1 MLCCGKLKAAVYR
14 CCVLLK
20 GTKAADVGGVNRE
33 EKHFPAVQDLG
44 SFKSLLSSSP
54 LSSSPPLLL
63 SSLLLSSSP
72 PLLSPLS
79 SPLFIAT
86 GDKETAVIYFVFT
99 VSLPP
104 IKLEAMQWRIG
115 EEGE

>member
-63 SSLLLSSSP
+63 SSLLISS
-72 PLLSPLS
+72 SPLS

-86 GDKETAVIYFVFT
+86 GGKETAVIYFVFT